1 VLLAEL
7 AGRQHG
13 VVAYAQLIA
22 LGLGPTGVKRRV
34 AKGRLHRL
42 HRGVY
47 AVGHANVS
55 LDGKRLAAVF
65 AAGPNAALSHA
76 SAAVVWGIRRGPESR
91 IEVTTE
97 DRGRKPPKGTRL
109 HRTRTPLDAVVEP
122 ETGLPITT
130 VARTLLDLAD
140 VLSQQ
145 ALTRAVHEAERL
157 RLLDLR
163 EMERTL
169 ATANGRRG
177 TRKLGAALA
186 ETDPGPTRSPL
197 EAQFADLIATS
208 DLPPPRR
215 NVHIEAHGTLIEV
228 DNLWPEQRV
237 VVELDGAAAHHTMRA
252 FHADRARDLA
262 LATESYVVVRLTWRQ
277 VTRDGART
285 IADLRRVLSAART

>member
-1 VLLAEL
+1 MS
-7 AGRQHG
+7 RSG
-13 VVAYAQLIA
+13 VQ
-22 LGLGPTGVKRRV
+22 RRID
-34 AKGRLHRL
+34 AGRLHRL

-55 LDGKRLAAVF
+55 LDGKRLAALL

-76 SAAVVWGIRRGPESR
+76 SAAVIWGIRRGPEPR
-91 IEVTTE
+91 IEVTTQ
-97 DRGRKPPKGTRL
+97 DRGRKAPTGTRL

-122 ETGLPITT
+122 ETGLRVTT

-145 ALTRAVHEAERL
+145 ALTRAVHETERL

-163 EMERTL
+163 EVERVL
-169 ATANGRRG
+169 AHGNGRRAR
-177 TRKLGAALA
+177 RKVETALA

-262 LATESYVVVRLTWRQ
+262 LVTEGYVVVRLTWRQ

>member
-1 VLLAEL
+1 MS
-7 AGRQHG
+7 RSG
-13 VVAYAQLIA
+13 VQ
-22 LGLGPTGVKRRV
+22 RRID
-34 AKGRLHRL
+34 AGRLHRL

-55 LDGKRLAAVF
+55 LNGKRLAALL
-65 AAGPNAALSHA
+65 AAGPHAALSHA
-76 SAAVVWGIRRGPESR
+76 SAAVVWGIRRGPEPR
-91 IEVTTE
+91 IDVTTK
-97 DRGRKPPKGTRL
+97 DRGRKAPTGTRL

-122 ETGLPITT
+122 ETRLPITT

-145 ALTRAVHEAERL
+145 ALSRAVHEAERL
-157 RLLDLR
+157 RILDLR
-163 EMERTL
+163 EIETVL
-169 ATANGRRG
+169 AHANGRRG

-186 ETDPGPTRSPL
+186 ETNPGPTRSPL

-208 DLPPPRR
+208 DLPRPRR
-215 NVHIEAHGTLIEV
+215 NVHVDTQSGLIEV
-228 DNLWPEQRV
+228 DNLWPDHRL